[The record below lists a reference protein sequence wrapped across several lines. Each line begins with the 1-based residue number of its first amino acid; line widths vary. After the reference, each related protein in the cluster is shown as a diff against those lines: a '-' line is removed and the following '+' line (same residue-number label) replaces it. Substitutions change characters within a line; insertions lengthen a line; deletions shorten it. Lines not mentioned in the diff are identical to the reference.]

1 MSYIGIEPSY
11 GAFEKQLLTGDGT
24 TSTFTLDYP
33 VGQPGQLLVSLDGIV
48 QEPEYAFSISLSS
61 GSPKINFADAPANG
75 ARIFIVYL
83 GRQLLVATT
92 ANSSPV
98 FDQFSGNGSTRTFAL
113 SETPVTNTAEN
124 FIVFVDNVYQRLGS
138 GLAYTISGSN
148 IVFSSAPPS
157 GTNNIQV
164 TQLARSNTLITVADG
179 SISLTKLSFDPADD
193 DFYSEVD
200 TRLQQ
205 PFPTKFKQ
213 TQQVRQKDT
222 SSPSQVFAGT
232 SRTPASK
239 KIKLTQEDVRLANKW
254 NVPLEQYAK
263 EKAKVSDSEEYTTIS
278 TMSRSS

>member
-1 MSYIGIEPSY
+1 MSESYIGIDPSY

-24 TSTFTLDYP
+24 ASTFTLDYP
-33 VGQPGQLLVSLDGIV
+33 VAQAGQLLVSLDGIV

-61 GSPKINFADAPANG
+61 GSPKINFADVPANG

-98 FDQFSGNGSTRTFAL
+98 FDQFSGNGSTTTFAL

-164 TQLARSNTLITVADG
+164 TQLARANTLNTVADG

-193 DFYSEVD
+193 A
-200 TRLQQ
+200 T
-205 PFPTKFKQ
+205 
-213 TQQVRQKDT
+213 
-222 SSPSQVFAGT
+222 A
-232 SRTPASK
+232 
-239 KIKLTQEDVRLANKW
+239 LAIA
-254 NVPLEQYAK
+254 LG
-263 EKAKVSDSEEYTTIS
+263 
-278 TMSRSS
+278 